1 MIFSSYLL
9 NVFDHIS
16 WYLNRLNMIFFFEKF
31 RYITFYD
38 LLVIKHS
45 HTRSKII
52 FSSLNKWSFFRFVYV
67 FYGNKCQQHASS
79 LVICHIISYH
89 ALLFSKHVQW
99 ERKSAV
105 HIIALKSFDSLAVN
119 RTNIHTYICIYLI
132 IVMMMMMH
140 LKTNI
145 STIKKN
151 CTCLWPFSFSSLIVN
166 LHSIVIVI
174 NL

>member
-1 MIFSSYLL
+1 MMFSFYLL

-16 WYLNRLNMIFFFEKF
+16 WYLNHLNMTFFFLKNF
-31 RYITFYD
+31 DIYNFYD

-52 FSSLNKWSFFRFVYV
+52 FSSLNKWSFCRFVYV

-99 ERKSAV
+99 ERKKCGSHHRV
-105 HIIALKSFDSLAVN
+105 KIFWFTIGKSHKYTHHIYMYLFD
-119 RTNIHTYICIYLI
+119 
-132 IVMMMMMH
+132 
-140 LKTNI
+140 
-145 STIKKN
+145 
-151 CTCLWPFSFSSLIVN
+151 
-166 LHSIVIVI
+166 HSDDDDDASQ
-174 NL
+174 NK

>member
-1 MIFSSYLL
+1 MMFSFYLL

-16 WYLNRLNMIFFFEKF
+16 WYLNHLNMTFFLWKISIYNFS
-31 RYITFYD
+31 D

-52 FSSLNKWSFFRFVYV
+52 FSSLNKWSFCRFVYV

-105 HIIALKSFDSLAVN
+105 HIIAWKSFDSPAVN
-119 RTNIHTYICIYLI
+119 RTNIH
-132 IVMMMMMH
+132 
-140 LKTNI
+140 
-145 STIKKN
+145 
-151 CTCLWPFSFSSLIVN
+151 N
-166 LHSIVIVI
+166 LFGDASQ
-174 NL
+174 NKYK